1 MAGSTSVARALV
13 DYDPRLAERLLRLVA
28 SELGL
33 AADGDVHQL
42 QAAIQT
48 VVEDGSRETTVEWKA
63 GFAHVER
70 LRSLGLELAKLL
82 DGNAA

>member
-28 SELGL
+28 SELGV
-33 AADGDVHQL
+33 ASDGDVPQL
-42 QAAIQT
+42 QAALQD
-48 VVEDGSRETTVEWKA
+48 VLEDGSTKTTVEWKA

-70 LRSLGLELAKLL
+70 MRALGLDLARLL
-82 DGNAA
+82 DSDG